1 MKQLTNNK
9 SGFTYY
15 IIFWLSQ
22 SVSQLGSA
30 MTGFCPDNLGLQ
42 TDGFR
47 NGGIPDDLLFLCALH
62 SCQSFCRFI
71 Y

>member
-30 MTGFCPDNLGLQ
+30 MTGFALIIWAYKQ
-42 TDGFR
+42 TDSAMAVS
-47 NGGIPDDLLFLCALH
+47 LMT
-62 SCQSFCRFI
+62 I

>member
-30 MTGFCPDNLGLQ
+30 HDGFCPDNLGLQ

-47 NGGIPDDLLFLCALH
+47 NGGI
-62 SCQSFCRFI
+62 R
-71 Y
+71 